1 LPAATVF
8 GKNNKKRIARRLL
21 TLNNGAFSQTTGIM
35 WQVIIRWIFDN
46 INSSGNK
53 RATMT
58 IFKKYEAPHTAP
70 RLTAE
75 ESDKRRKRRW
85 KRRLKTRA
93 AIIKRQLQIE
103 NRFHK
108 AMREMRTTTDQHRR
122 SYLHWILHQMFSLFD
137 YETGL
142 RAINDKA
149 AYQAW
154 LSENAQKQK

>member
-1 LPAATVF
+1 
-8 GKNNKKRIARRLL
+8 
-21 TLNNGAFSQTTGIM
+21 
-35 WQVIIRWIFDN
+35 
-46 INSSGNK
+46 
-53 RATMT
+53 MT
-58 IFKKYEAPHTAP
+58 IFKKCEAPRTAP

-93 AIIKRQLQIE
+93 ARIKRQLQIE

-108 AMREMRTTTDQHRR
+108 AMREMRTTSDQHRR

-149 AYQAW
+149 AYQSW
-154 LSENAQKQK
+154 LSANKPNGSK